1 MATDVVGQAV
11 LDVRGEKIGTIER
24 MCAYGN
30 DEPKWAVVKIGMLG
44 IHSSLVPLHDAEEDD
59 GGLRVVYEK
68 EHVKKAPSVDSDD
81 DQLGEDDVDLLHRY
95 YGLERISGL
104 TAPDGEEDD
113 IELPRDTREAE
124 PPGMKEGP
132 DSPLTKRRRLRAE
145 ELGVPSAN
153 GDGDERDGDDDP
165 EEIDVSEAR
174 TPTAELPD
182 SEQSPSEGSD

>member
-1 MATDVVGQAV
+1 MATDVVGQEV
-11 LDVRGEKIGTIER
+11 LDVRGEKIGKIER
-24 MCAYGN
+24 MCAYAD

-68 EHVKKAPSVDSDD
+68 QHVKNAPSVDSDG
-81 DQLGEDDVDLLHRY
+81 DQLSEDDVDLLHRY

-113 IELPRDTREAE
+113 IELTRETREAE

-132 DSPLTKRRRLRAE
+132 DSPLTKRRLKRAE

-153 GDGDERDGDDDP
+153 GDGDERDAEP
-165 EEIDVSEAR
+165 KEIEVSEAI
-174 TPTAELPD
+174 TPTADLAD
-182 SEQSPSEGSD
+182 SEESSSEGSD